1 MYTGR
6 AQTRLQEPCSA
17 LVFFVF
23 RFCLLTFIPFN
34 PVPESDRVSRIYDS
48 GFQDFPEFQKI
59 LLWFGQKWHPDRFSE
74 PGDREEAKKEFQSV
88 QRSYSVLSDTN
99 KRLLYDVGAYDSDD
113 DDDELG
119 MGDFL
124 NEMLTMMD
132 QHKST
137 GEETLE
143 ELQELLEELFEDEMD
158 PSTRAQKGKYSY

>member
-1 MYTGR
+1 MEKGKGDNEGDLYG
-6 AQTRLQEPCSA
+6 
-17 LVFFVF
+17 
-23 RFCLLTFIPFN
+23 
-34 PVPESDRVSRIYDS
+34 
-48 GFQDFPEFQKI
+48 I
-59 LLWFGQKWHPDRFSE
+59 LGLDKECTQKWHPDRFSE